1 MLEERSR
8 LCEGVHLIL
17 GGARSGKSLFAE
29 DLAAWAERPIYLAT
43 ARALDQEME
52 RRIALHRQRRPPH
65 WLTVEEP
72 LNLTRTL
79 QTYAAPEGMIL
90 VDCLTMWVSNVLWER
105 GDPGDD
111 IDSLLDFLPSV
122 SGTVVFVAN
131 EVGLGGVPS
140 TESGRAF
147 LDCAGV
153 LHQRIAQYS
162 QSVVLIV
169 SGLPITLKRQRHA

>member
-1 MLEERSR
+1 MLEERFR
-8 LCEGVHLIL
+8 LSEGIHLIL

-29 DLAAWAERPIYLAT
+29 DLAASAERPIYLAT

-52 RRIALHRQRRPPH
+52 QRIALHRQRRPPH

-79 QTYAAPEGMIL
+79 QAYAAPERMIL
-90 VDCLTMWVSNVLWER
+90 VDCLTMWLSNVLWER
-105 GDPGDD
+105 DDPEDE
-111 IDSLLDFLPSV
+111 IDRLLDFLPGV
-122 SGTVVFVAN
+122 SGTVMLVAN

-140 TESGRAF
+140 TESGRTF
-147 LDCAGV
+147 LDYAGV